1 MSSFSHGR
9 YSGAAGAFRRLLPLL
24 ALAIGLSACS
34 SVRETFDTTRKTP
47 PDEFRVVRQAP
58 LSLPPSYG
66 LRPPDPGAPR
76 PQTGTT
82 TDQARSAVFRQD
94 ESATAAGA
102 AAATGAAGAAGTSGS
117 GLSAGEQALLTKAGA
132 EDVDPAIRQQISQET
147 QQLAA
152 QQSSFVESLIFWR
165 DPEVSGEIIDPD
177 AEQQRLR
184 ENEALGQP
192 PTAGDTLVIE
202 RRRKAIFE
210 GIF

>member
-9 YSGAAGAFRRLLPLL
+9 NAQEGNSRNLSAFRRLLPLL

-58 LSLPPSYG
+58 LSLPPNYG

-82 TDQARSAVFRQD
+82 TDQARAAVFRQD
-94 ESATAAGA
+94 DSTTA
-102 AAATGAAGAAGTSGS
+102 AAAAAGVAASS
-117 GLSAGEQALLTKAGA
+117 SRSAGEQALLAKAGA
-132 EDVDPAIRQQISQET
+132 EEVDPAIRQQINQET
-147 QQLAA
+147 QQLAS
-152 QQSSFVESLIFWR
+152 QQASFVESLIFWR
-165 DPEVSGEIIDPD
+165 DPEVAGEIIDPQ

-184 ENEALGQP
+184 ENEAMGQP
-192 PTAGDTLVIE
+192 PTAGDTPVIE
-202 RRRKAIFE
+202 RRRRAIFE

>member
-9 YSGAAGAFRRLLPLL
+9 NAQEGSSRKLSALRRLLPLL

-58 LSLPPSYG
+58 LSLPPNYG

-94 ESATAAGA
+94 ESATAAA
-102 AAATGAAGAAGTSGS
+102 AAAAAASS
-117 GLSAGEQALLTKAGA
+117 SRSAGEQALLAKAGA
-132 EDVDPAIRQQISQET
+132 EEVDPAIRQQINQES
-147 QQLAA
+147 QQLAS
-152 QQSSFVESLIFWR
+152 QQASFVESLIFWR
-165 DPEVSGEIIDPD
+165 EPEEAGEIIDPQ

-192 PTAGDTLVIE
+192 PTAGDTPVIE
-202 RRRKAIFE
+202 RRRRAIFE